1 MSKDKAEKESRTY
14 AYEEGITDE
23 RLLSVAEQMR
33 LKLSHEA
40 LALAGRAMEIAERLA
55 DREEV

>member
-1 MSKDKAEKESRTY
+1 MSKDKEQKDRDYGSGE
-14 AYEEGITDE
+14 ITDE
-23 RLLSVAEQMR
+23 RLLSAAEQMR

-55 DREEV
+55 DREE